1 MQLLKATAF
10 VPATFANVA
19 VGFDILG
26 FALKSLGES
35 ATVELIPGK
44 RKISIDPIAG
54 YPELSLDPRANTA
67 TAGLLQ
73 LMDDKKLQHGFHA
86 SLKKLFQLNPASA
99 AHRLR
104 RWRQLLPRVAS

>member
-1 MQLLKATAF
+1 MKATAF
-10 VPATFANVA
+10 APATVANVA

-73 LMDDKKLQHGFHA
+73 LIDDKKLQHGFHV
-86 SLKKLFQLNPASA
+86 SLKKLFQLDPASA
-99 AHRLR
+99 AHRRR
-104 RWRQLLPRVAS
+104 RWRRLLPRVAS